1 MTGVSRNR
9 PPFQEMQRRQKLP
22 KEMRPGAMQQ
32 KQESLLEQDPKKRAR
47 LEKQRERYQPITQ
60 TEKIV
65 VRARPEKVFYAAL
78 PQNERAK
85 WDKTVTRSQFLSPNP
100 KAKIPAPSKAAEG
113 VYLELTYN
121 TMLLGGFQFRY
132 EFVRAPNGFVLQAT
146 KGGSI
151 LLAGIAESWA
161 FAPTKGGTEVTLTR
175 TYVPRFKWLHKR
187 AVQSQEIAIKTA
199 LEGFRKYVESFEGR

>member
-1 MTGVSRNR
+1 MSRNR
-9 PPFQEMQRRQKLP
+9 PPPFQQMQRRAKLP
-22 KEMRPGAMQQ
+22 KEMRPGAAAQQ
-32 KQESLLEQDPKKRAR
+32 QVIIEQDPKKKAK
-47 LEKQRERYQPITQ
+47 LEKARERYQPVTL

-65 VRARPEKVFYAAL
+65 IRARPEKVFYAAL

-85 WDKTVTRSQFLSPNP
+85 WDKTVTRSQFLSPDP
-100 KAKIPAPSKAAEG
+100 KKKVPAPSKATEG

-161 FAPTKGGTEVTLTR
+161 FAPAKGGTEVTLTR
-175 TYVPRFKWLHKR
+175 TYVPRFKWLKKR
-187 AVQSQEIAIKTA
+187 ADQSQEKGTKEA
-199 LEGFRKYVESFEGR
+199 LEGLKKYVETTLAEKN

>member
-1 MTGVSRNR
+1 MSRNR
-9 PPFQEMQRRQKLP
+9 PPFQQMQQRRAKLP
-22 KEMRPGAMQQ
+22 KEMRPGAAAQQ
-32 KQESLLEQDPKKRAR
+32 QAILEQDPKKLAK
-47 LEKQRERYQPITQ
+47 LEKARERYQPITL
-60 TEKIV
+60 TEKII

-85 WDKTVTRSQFLSPNP
+85 WDKSVSRSQFLSPN
-100 KAKIPAPSKAAEG
+100 AKKKVPVPTKAAEG

-121 TMLLGGFQFRY
+121 TLLLGGFQFRY
-132 EFVRAPNGFVLQAT
+132 EFVRSPNGFVLQAT

-161 FAPTKGGTEVTLTR
+161 FAPAKGGTEITLTK

-187 AVQSQEIAIKTA
+187 AVQSQEKSTREA
-199 LEGFRKYVESFEGR
+199 LEGLKKYVENLS

>member
-1 MTGVSRNR
+1 
-9 PPFQEMQRRQKLP
+9 MQRRQKLP

-32 KQESLLEQDPKKRAR
+32 KQEALIEQDPKKRAK

-121 TMLLGGFQFRY
+121 SMLLGGFQFRY

-199 LEGFRKYVESFEGR
+199 LEGLRKYVETLEAR

>member
-1 MTGVSRNR
+1 
-9 PPFQEMQRRQKLP
+9 MQRRQKLP

-32 KQESLLEQDPKKRAR
+32 KQEALIEQDPKKRAK
-47 LEKQRERYQPITQ
+47 LEKQRERYSPITQ
-60 TEKIV
+60 TEKITI
-65 VRARPEKVFYAAL
+65 RARPEKVFYAAL

-151 LLAGIAESWA
+151 LLAGVAESWA
-161 FAPTKGGTEVTLTR
+161 FAPAKGGTEVTLTR

-187 AVQSQEIAIKTA
+187 AVQSQEVAIKTA
-199 LEGFRKYVESFEGR
+199 LEGLKKHIESLETR

>member
-1 MTGVSRNR
+1 MSRNR

-22 KEMRPGAMQQ
+22 KEMRPGAMQ
-32 KQESLLEQDPKKRAR
+32 KQEALIEQDPKKRAK

-60 TEKIV
+60 TEKITI
-65 VRARPEKVFYAAL
+65 RARPEKVFYAAL

-85 WDKTVTRSQFLSPNP
+85 WDKTVSRSQFLSPNP

-151 LLAGIAESWA
+151 LLAGVAESWA
-161 FAPTKGGTEVTLTR
+161 FAPAKGGTEVTLTR

-187 AVQSQEIAIKTA
+187 AVQSQESAIKTA
-199 LEGFRKYVESFEGR
+199 LEGLKKYIEASDNK

>member
-1 MTGVSRNR
+1 
-9 PPFQEMQRRQKLP
+9 MQRRQKLP

-32 KQESLLEQDPKKRAR
+32 KQEALIEQDPKKRAK

-60 TEKIV
+60 TEKIMI
-65 VRARPEKVFYAAL
+65 RTRPEKVFYAAL

-85 WDKTVTRSQFLSPNP
+85 WDKTVTRAQFLSPNP
-100 KAKIPAPSKAAEG
+100 KAKIPAPTKAAEG

-121 TMLLGGFQFRY
+121 SMLLGGFQFRY
-132 EFVRAPNGFVLQAT
+132 EFVRSPNGFVLQAT

-161 FAPTKGGTEVTLTR
+161 FAPAKGGTEVTLTR

-187 AVQSQEIAIKTA
+187 AVKSQETAIKTA
-199 LEGFRKYVESFEGR
+199 LEGLKKYVESLESK

>member
-1 MTGVSRNR
+1 
-9 PPFQEMQRRQKLP
+9 MQRRQKLP
-22 KEMRPGAMQQ
+22 KEMRPGAMQ
-32 KQESLLEQDPKKRAR
+32 KQEALIEQDPKKRAR

-60 TEKIV
+60 TEKILI
-65 VRARPEKVFYAAL
+65 RARPEKVFYAAL

-85 WDKTVTRSQFLSPNP
+85 WDKTVSRSQFLSPNP
-100 KAKIPAPSKAAEG
+100 KAKIPVPSKAAEG

-121 TMLLGGFQFRY
+121 TMLLGGFQLRY

-151 LLAGIAESWA
+151 LLAGVAESWA
-161 FAPTKGGTEVTLTR
+161 FAPAKGGTEVTLTR

-187 AVQSQEIAIKTA
+187 AVKSQESAIQTA
-199 LEGFRKYVESFEGR
+199 LDGLKKYVESLEGR